1 MNVFIIESSYP
12 KDFYNQRLDGLV
24 AQNLLNTMAIPNE
37 LKLAVDREFFEK
49 AISLTESES
58 RKV

>member
-49 AISLTESES
+49 AIRL
-58 RKV
+58 RG